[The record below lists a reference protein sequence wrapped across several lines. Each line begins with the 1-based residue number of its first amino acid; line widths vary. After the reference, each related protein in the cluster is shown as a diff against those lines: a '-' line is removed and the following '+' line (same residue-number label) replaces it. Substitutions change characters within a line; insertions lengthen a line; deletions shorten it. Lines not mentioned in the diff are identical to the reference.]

1 MSSWKRILTTDDLDA
16 VEDTTLATNNLTQTS
31 SYRYYTIA
39 PASIYG
45 SFLIFR
51 GTVDDAT
58 ENLLVLRADSDEST
72 TEKSYAYT
80 PSLRIG
86 NFSLSGTGSN
96 IGYAPPPFSAN
107 EPDGKVIVT
116 KNFDS
121 NSGESEFQS
130 FDEWVGNPTYT
141 TADGLATAGEFGQDA
156 PDAWY
161 DSVLMYNASGG
172 SDGQFG
178 HIPLRNFRGPVFLP
192 FGRNNG
198 NAQTASNLGMKGVNG
213 VPHTTDGSSGFVAT
227 RYMTL
232 MAASMSFEK
241 VSGTTSSRRV
251 NVYKNGTLVCVT
263 NYFGSSTSAGNF
275 VNANYSFDPSA
286 ASSLQRPEDFEP
298 GDVIAVT
305 MERSGTIGTDAH
317 SVVLEFV

>member
-1 MSSWKRILTTDDLDA
+1 MSSWKRILTTDDLDS
-16 VEDTTLATNNLTQTS
+16 VEDTTLATSDLTQTS
-31 SYRYYTIA
+31 QYRYYTT
-39 PASIYG
+39 PSNASG
-45 SFLIFR
+45 SYLIFR
-51 GTVDDAT
+51 GTVNNAT
-58 ENLLVLRADSDEST
+58 ENLLVLRSDSNSSST
-72 TEKSYAYT
+72 DFSYAYT

-86 NFSLSGTGSN
+86 NFFLSGTSTS
-96 IGYAPPPFSAN
+96 IGYALPQFSTN

-141 TADGLATAGEFGQDA
+141 SADGLSTGGEFGQSA
-156 PDAWY
+156 PDPWY
-161 DSVLMYNASGG
+161 DSVLMYNTSGG
-172 SDGQFG
+172 ATGQFG
-178 HIPLRNFRGPVFLP
+178 HIPLRNFRGPVFLS
-192 FGRNNG
+192 FGRHNG
-198 NAQTASNLGMKGVNG
+198 SAQTASNLGMKGVNG

-232 MAASMSFEK
+232 MAASMSFSK
-241 VSGTTSSRRV
+241 LSGTTSSRRV
-251 NVYKNGTLVCVT
+251 NVYKNGTLVCIT
-263 NYFGSSTSAGNF
+263 NYFGSSTAAGNF
-275 VNANYSFDPSA
+275 VNATYSFNPSA
-286 ASSLQRPEDFEP
+286 ASSLQRPEDFAP